1 MINMIS
7 YTTWPTP
14 ILSIICNSPL
24 LKISYWLVSIIYKFK
39 ICQGHLVGGLGLIYF
54 NLRRMRNNNL
64 LFMNIYDAYQ
74 IIIAENRQKAYSR
87 ENL

>member
-1 MINMIS
+1 
-7 YTTWPTP
+7 
-14 ILSIICNSPL
+14 
-24 LKISYWLVSIIYKFK
+24 
-39 ICQGHLVGGLGLIYF
+39 
-54 NLRRMRNNNL
+54 MRNNNL